1 MEILFDTAN
10 LGDIETLS
18 GIYPVTGAT
27 CNPTIIKA
35 EGRIDFWEH
44 FRKVRAALG
53 PGRTLHI
60 QVIAA
65 EADGIVREAEKI
77 LTTLD
82 DQIYI
87 KIPVTEQ
94 GLKAIGVLKKQSVN
108 VTATAIYSKAQGLL
122 AIAAGAD
129 YIAPYFNRMESLDI
143 DISATIKSL
152 SKFIERDKSDTQ
164 IMAASFKNVA
174 QVSAAFDAGAHAV
187 TVAPSLLRAAL
198 SSPDITQA
206 VRAFAD
212 DWHETFGIDTLP

>member
-10 LGDIETLS
+10 LDAIETLS
-18 GIYPVTGAT
+18 DVYPVAGAT
-27 CNPTIIKA
+27 CNPSIIKA
-35 EGRIDFWEH
+35 EGRIDFWPH
-44 FRKVRAALG
+44 FRRIREVLG
-53 PGRTLHI
+53 PDRTLHV
-60 QVIAA
+60 QVIAQD
-65 EADGIVREAEKI
+65 ADGILAEAERI
-77 LTTLD
+77 RQMLD
-82 DQIYI
+82 DEVYI

-94 GLKAIGVLKKQSVN
+94 GLKAIGILKRRGVN
-108 VTATAIYSKAQGLL
+108 VTATAIYSKAQGML

-143 DISATIKSL
+143 DISSTIKSL
-152 SKFIERDKSDTQ
+152 ARFIERDKSSTQ
-164 IMAASFKNVA
+164 IMAGSFKNVA

-206 VRAFAD
+206 VGAFAQ

>member
-10 LGDIETLS
+10 LKAIETLS

-35 EGRIDFWEH
+35 EGRIDFWPH
-44 FRKVRAALG
+44 FRRIREVLG
-53 PGRTLHI
+53 PGRSLHV
-60 QVIAA
+60 QVIAQD
-65 EADGIVREAEKI
+65 ADGILAEAARI
-77 LTTLD
+77 LRMLD
-82 DQIYI
+82 DQVYI

-94 GLKAIGVLKKQSVN
+94 GLKAIGVLKRQSVN

-143 DISATIKSL
+143 DISSTIKSL
-152 SKFIERDKSDTQ
+152 ARFIERDKSKTQ

-206 VRAFAD
+206 VTAFAS